1 MRALGEMTWVE
12 LKLFA
17 REPLTVVFVLV
28 LPVVVL
34 YVLNGVFGSQPP
46 DPTVWEGLRPVDY
59 YTCSY
64 VALVAATVGVLS
76 LPVHL
81 AGYREQGVLRRFRA
95 SALSPAALVGAHV
108 VVAAL
113 TATAGAVLL
122 STVSVVVYDA
132 TPPRSWPGLIAAFV
146 LVTPAFGALGALL
159 GFLPPTARAAQGLGV
174 VLFFVFL
181 MLGGAGPPH
190 EALPDAMARIG
201 DVIPVTH
208 AGDLLRGPWLGKEG
222 DPAAA
227 AVMLG
232 LLLVST
238 VLTMWRI
245 RSEESM

>member
-1 MRALGEMTWVE
+1 MRSLGEMTWVE

-34 YVLNGVFGSQPP
+34 YILNGVFGGQPP
-46 DPTVWEGLRPVDY
+46 DPSVWAGVGAVDF
-59 YTCSY
+59 YTSSY

-81 AGYREQGVLRRFRA
+81 AGYREQGVIRRFRA

-113 TATAGAVLL
+113 TATVGSVLL
-122 STVSVVVYDA
+122 STVSILGYDA
-132 TPPRSWPGLIAAFV
+132 TPPRDWLGLIAAFL
-146 LVTPAFGALGALL
+146 LVAVAFAALGALL
-159 GFLPPTARAAQGLGV
+159 GFVLPTARAAQGLGV
-174 VLFFVFL
+174 LLFFVFL
-181 MLGGAGPPH
+181 MLGGAGPPR
-190 EALPDAMARIG
+190 EVLPSTMARMS
-201 DVIPVTH
+201 DAIPVTY
-208 AGDLLRGPWLGKEG
+208 AGDLLRGPWLGTQW

-232 LLLVST
+232 LLLVSA
-238 VLTMWRI
+238 VLTVWRL
-245 RSEESM
+245 RSQESM